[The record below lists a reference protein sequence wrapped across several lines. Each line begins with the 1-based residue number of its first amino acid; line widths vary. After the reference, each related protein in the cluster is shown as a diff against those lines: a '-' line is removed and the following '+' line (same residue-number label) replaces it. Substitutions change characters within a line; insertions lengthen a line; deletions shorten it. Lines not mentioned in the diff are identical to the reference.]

1 MRTCLR
7 TRDISNLLITTD
19 RSNYCANVV
28 LLRSSISNVIATK
41 TQPFVVPGRI
51 PVDPTTLASYFRTL
65 KRQRVV
71 RNRSNGNPTT
81 QSKRADRLLVLPE
94 LSREQDGSPSSLFS
108 ISSSSSVPSS
118 STPFCSTGPKAKR
131 LSCYGKEELGAF
143 ALTDN
148 FFSAPPRVAP
158 RPPSASPPSLSSS
171 TKSMRQ
177 TVSRCIRYNRRHL
190 CVQASLACQ

>member
-131 LSCYGKEELGAF
+131 LSNLVATARRSWAHLPSPTTF
-143 ALTDN
+143 LAPHHALRR
-148 FFSAPPRVAP
+148 SLHRHLLHLC
-158 RPPSASPPSLSSS
+158 RHPPS
-171 TKSMRQ
+171 
-177 TVSRCIRYNRRHL
+177 RCVKL
-190 CVQASLACQ
+190 